1 MKVLIISHNPVSTY
15 QNMGKTF
22 VSLFSKFDKKEL
34 CQLYIYPTIPDI
46 DVCDS
51 YYRITDKDILK
62 SYWNF
67 GKTASREIISSE
79 IDTTK
84 HEKFEN
90 KKDEK
95 LYNRKKN
102 YFTILIRD
110 ILWKCA
116 RYYNNSLVNWL
127 NREKPTCIF
136 LAPGEAKFIYDL
148 AMKISNEY
156 NIPIITYICDEFYFV
171 NSPKKIL
178 GKIYLFLLQKK
189 IEKLMKKTK
198 AIVTI
203 CDELNRQYSE
213 KFSKSALTIM
223 TGSNYTI
230 SKLIKDNSDVCS
242 ITYLGN
248 LAYKRDESIIEI
260 GQVLDKI
267 KNKYKIDC
275 LLKLYTGKLDE
286 KIVERIKKVKSIKYC
301 GYVTGKEFEEAFYD
315 SQILLH
321 IESFD
326 LNCIDRV
333 KNSIST
339 KIADSLGSGIPL
351 LAYGPENIASI
362 SYLKKNKCAYVITNK
377 KQLED
382 KLKTLLSDNEIRK
395 KIAKH
400 GLDVAEKNHQS
411 DKNSIHLYDYIKKI
425 IEKRKNNEVHNTK
438 K

>member
-62 SYWNF
+62 SYWHF
-67 GKTASREIISSE
+67 GKVASREIISRE

-116 RYYNNSLVNWL
+116 RYYNKSLVNWL
-127 NREKPTCIF
+127 NKEKPTCIF

-148 AMKISNEY
+148 AIKISNEY

-178 GKIYLFLLQKK
+178 GKIYLFLLQRK
-189 IEKLMKKTK
+189 IQKIMKKTNLL
-198 AIVTI
+198 VTI
-203 CDELNRQYSE
+203 CDELKEQYSQFF
-213 KFSKSALTIM
+213 KVNAITLM
-223 TGSNYTI
+223 TGANI
-230 SKLIKDNSDVCS
+230 EMAKLPSTVRNIRN

-248 LAYKRDESIIEI
+248 LSYKRVDSIIDI
-260 GQVLDKI
+260 GQALNKI
-267 KNKYKIDC
+267 NKKLKKNYII
-275 LLKLYTGKLDE
+275 KLYTSQLDIKTKEKFE
-286 KIVERIKKVKSIKYC
+286 KIDSIKYC
-301 GYVTGKEFEEAFYD
+301 GYVTGKEFEKVLNE
-315 SQILLH
+315 SHILLH
-321 IESFD
+321 VESFD
-326 LNCIDRV
+326 IECKDKV

-339 KIADSLGSGIPL
+339 KIADSLSSGIML
-351 LAYGPENIASI
+351 LAYGPKDIASI
-362 SYLKKNKCAYVITNK
+362 SYLEKNKCAFVINEDQNLEEELEK
-377 KQLED
+377 LFGNRKLRQIIIMNQLYM
-382 KLKTLLSDNEIRK
+382 
-395 KIAKH
+395 AK
-400 GLDVAEKNHQS
+400 KNHQKE
-411 DKNSIHLYDYIKKI
+411 KNSAYLYNQISGI
-425 IEKRKNNEVHNTK
+425 
-438 K
+438 